1 MTKIGVISL
10 WFRFV
15 PVKVQKISLFSI
27 CIDENNNIQNE
38 LEPLQIISNSN
49 YYPP

>member
-1 MTKIGVISL
+1 MTKIGVILL

-15 PVKVQKISLFSI
+15 PVKVQKIRLLPI
-27 CIDENNNIQNE
+27 CIDEHLNTENE